1 MLDAA
6 IRIVNTK
13 CGDFNP
19 EVFQGEYEDALKEL
33 IEKKAKGER
42 IETAEEARPRA
53 RLWEAMFT
61 HWPCTQGAKSATKPS
76 VPNYT
81 YDADFAYWAPIPI
94 CDRKYPRRS

>member
-33 IEKKAKGER
+33 IEKKATGER
-42 IETAEEARPRA
+42 IERPKEPARAQGYGRRCSPIGPA
-53 RLWEAMFT
+53 RKGPSLQQS
-61 HWPCTQGAKSATKPS
+61 HQG
-76 VPNYT
+76 
-81 YDADFAYWAPIPI
+81 
-94 CDRKYPRRS
+94 DRLRC